1 MIGMSDVLIRDVPA
15 DDLAAMRAAAAQQG
29 TSLQSYLRQ
38 AVHAQAVHLRRQA
51 ALSQGAERLNDQP
64 AVPDAERTA
73 VLEAIDQVHADR
85 ADRLRGRREP

>member
-1 MIGMSDVLIRDVPA
+1 MTGMSDVLIRDVPA

-38 AVHAQAVHLRRQA
+38 AVHAQAVYLRRQA
-51 ALSQGAERLNDQP
+51 ALSQVAQRLNGQP

-73 VLEAIDQVHADR
+73 VLGAIDQAHADR
-85 ADRLRGRREP
+85 ADRLSGPREP